1 MISVD
6 TPVGKTERATVH
18 EIVPQSSGGAALAS
32 ALDLALGLKRYFA
45 GSMDELCYGCVRT
58 QPQAWQDDILRVAE
72 NIQST
77 RAGNAKL
84 STMSVEKGLKAHESK
99 TTFVI
104 VGAEKYRNAMEQEI
118 VASPVMF
125 GSMTCQPSIS
135 EVYLGEVI
143 HAQGLEA
150 GLEATIDSRLGKVRG
165 AMFKAKAMI
174 EDFKL
179 QAIAGMEGA
188 WILWERAILQTLLS
202 GCGGWI
208 GASKKIYDKIYEIQN
223 KYL

>member
-1 MISVD
+1 MS
-6 TPVGKTERATVH
+6 H
-18 EIVPQSSGGAALAS
+18 L
-32 ALDLALGLKRYFA
+32 
-45 GSMDELCYGCVRT
+45 
-58 QPQAWQDDILRVAE
+58 
-72 NIQST
+72 ST

-125 GSMTCQPSIS
+125 GSMKCQPSIS

-150 GLEATIDSRLGKVRG
+150 GLAATIDSRLGKVRG
-165 AMFKAKAMI
+165 QCLKQK
-174 EDFKL
+174 
-179 QAIAGMEGA
+179 Q
-188 WILWERAILQTLLS
+188 
-202 GCGGWI
+202 
-208 GASKKIYDKIYEIQN
+208 
-223 KYL
+223 